1 MFSNIK
7 KLIFVFLLCLSWG
20 AQATNIDIDLTGGAS
35 AITGQINLGADVDD
49 WWNFSST
56 QSGEF
61 ELTIQA
67 DTASILF
74 GLEDMAV
81 NGVVGDV
88 YSFSSNAIINES
100 FHISGISKGYLGGG
114 YAVEY
119 TFTATESPAASPVPV
134 PGVVWLLSSAMLGL
148 VAISRRKY
156 AKVS

>member
-7 KLIFVFLLCLSWG
+7 KLVFVFLLCLSWG
-20 AQATNIDIDLTGGAS
+20 AQATNIDIVLMGGAS
-35 AITGQINLGADVDD
+35 TITGQITMGADVDD

-56 QSGEF
+56 QSGDL
-61 ELTIQA
+61 ELTIRA
-67 DTASILF
+67 DAASILF
-74 GLEDMAV
+74 GLDGMAV
-81 NGVVGDV
+81 NGEVGNV
-88 YSFSSNAIINES
+88 YSFSRSAVIDES

-148 VAISRRKY
+148 VGISRRKNVN
-156 AKVS
+156 VS